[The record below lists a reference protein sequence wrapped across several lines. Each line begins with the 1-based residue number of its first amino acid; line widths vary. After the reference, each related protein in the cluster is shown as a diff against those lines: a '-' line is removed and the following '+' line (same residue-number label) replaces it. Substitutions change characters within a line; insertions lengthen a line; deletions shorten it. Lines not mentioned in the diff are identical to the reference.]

1 MLTITKKYADI
12 PFAHRQPSHKGHCFF
27 NHGHNWDVEI
37 TFTASE
43 LDENNFVIDFGK
55 LDFIKDYFKKFDH
68 STVVANSDVEFLDMV
83 TKYPQFFQIVT
94 MEDVSCEGLAKQL
107 FKDLN
112 AIVKLHTSQRVWIT
126 RVKVFE
132 DLKNS
137 ATFEV

>member
-1 MLTITKKYADI
+1 
-12 PFAHRQPSHKGHCFF
+12 
-27 NHGHNWDVEI
+27 
-37 TFTASE
+37 
-43 LDENNFVIDFGK
+43 
-55 LDFIKDYFKKFDH
+55 
-68 STVVANSDVEFLDMV
+68 
-83 TKYPQFFQIVT
+83 